1 MYEVRFHGRGG
12 QGAVMAAQALAEAAV
27 IEGRHAQ
34 AFPYF
39 GAERRGAPVMA
50 FARIDDRKIS
60 IKSQVY
66 EPDLLVVL
74 DESLLDIEPVARGL
88 KKTGKAVINTRKLPT
103 EIDLGVE
110 VECATVPATAIA
122 MEFLKAPIVNTAI
135 LGAVARVCDLVSM
148 ESMQQAIE
156 NRFGEK
162 FGEAAARS
170 NAAAAAAAHSQA
182 VIGTCMGKRPLT
194 EKKEWLPGWRDIPIG
209 TTLDERIVE
218 GVTVGPGGARQN
230 LTGSW
235 RVQTPR
241 YDKEKC
247 IRCLRCWFSCPEGCI
262 KREEDDYV
270 HWDLNYCK
278 GCGICAQV
286 CPVKAIDM
294 IKGGSR

>member
-1 MYEVRFHGRGG
+1 
-12 QGAVMAAQALAEAAV
+12 MAAQALAEAAV

-50 FARIDDRKIS
+50 FARIDDRKIC

-88 KKTGKAVINTRKLPT
+88 KPSGKAVINTKKLPT

-110 VECATVPATAIA
+110 VECATVPATSIA

-135 LGAVARVCDLVSM
+135 LGAVVRVCDLVTM

-170 NAAAAAAAHSQA
+170 NAAAAAAAHAQA
-182 VIGTCMGKRPLT
+182 VIGMCKGDRPLVQ
-194 EKKEWLPGWRDIPIG
+194 KKEWLPGWRDIPIG
-209 TTLDERIVE
+209 TTLDEGVME
-218 GVTVGPGGARQN
+218 GVSVGPGGARQN

-241 YDKEKC
+241 YDKGKC
-247 IRCLRCWFSCPEGCI
+247 VRCLRCWFSCPEGCI

-270 HWDLNYCK
+270 RWDLNYCK

>member
-1 MYEVRFHGRGG
+1 
-12 QGAVMAAQALAEAAV
+12 MAAQALAEAAV
-27 IEGRHAQ
+27 IEGRHAH

-88 KKTGKAVINTRKLPT
+88 KPSGKAVINTRKLPT

-135 LGAVARVCDLVSM
+135 LGAVVRMCDLVSM

-170 NAAAAAAAHSQA
+170 NAAAAAAAHAQS
-182 VIGTCMGKRPLT
+182 VIGRCKGKRPLVQ
-194 EKKEWLPGWRDIPIG
+194 KKEWLPGWRDIPIG
-209 TTLDERIVE
+209 NALDETTVE

-270 HWDLNYCK
+270 RWDLNYCK

-294 IKGGSR
+294 VKGGSR

>member
-1 MYEVRFHGRGG
+1 
-12 QGAVMAAQALAEAAV
+12 MAAQTLAEAAV
-27 IEGRHAQ
+27 MEGRHAQ

-50 FARIDDRKIS
+50 FARIDDEKIF

-88 KKTGKAVINTRKLPT
+88 KPDGIAVINSRKMPVEL
-103 EIDLGVE
+103 DLGVE
-110 VECATVPATAIA
+110 VECATVPATSIA
-122 MEFLKAPIVNTAI
+122 LEFLKAPIVNTAI
-135 LGAVARVCDLVSM
+135 LGAVAKVCDLVSM
-148 ESMQQAIE
+148 DSMRQAIE
-156 NRFGEK
+156 SRFGEK
-162 FGEAAARS
+162 FGQAAARS
-170 NAAAAAAAHSQA
+170 NTAAAAAAYQQTS
-182 VIGTCMGKRPLT
+182 IGRGKGRRPLV
-194 EKKEWLPGWRDIPIG
+194 EAKEWLPDWNEIPLG
-209 TTLDERIVE
+209 NTQAEGSMD

-241 YDKEKC
+241 YDKGKC
-247 IRCLRCWFSCPEGCI
+247 VRCLRCWFSCPEGCI

-278 GCGICAQV
+278 GCGICSQV

-294 IKGGSR
+294 IKGVSR

>member
-1 MYEVRFHGRGG
+1 
-12 QGAVMAAQALAEAAV
+12 MAAQTLAEAAV
-27 IEGRHAQ
+27 IEGSHAQ

-50 FARIDDRKIS
+50 FARIDDRRIS

-88 KKTGKAVINTRKLPT
+88 KSNGKAVINTRKLPT

-110 VECATVPATAIA
+110 VECATVPATGIA

-135 LGAVARVCDLVSM
+135 LGAVAKVCDLVSM
-148 ESMQQAIE
+148 RSMGKAIE

-170 NAAAAAAAHSQA
+170 NIGAAAAAYERTA
-182 VIGTCMGKRPLT
+182 IGRCQGRRPLPA
-194 EKKEWLPGWRDIPIG
+194 KKAWLPGWREIPIG
-209 TTLDERIVE
+209 TTLSEAVFD
-218 GVTVGPGGARQN
+218 GVMVGPGGARQN

-235 RVQTPR
+235 RVQTPV
-241 YDKEKC
+241 YDRERC

-262 KREEDDYV
+262 KREEDDHV
-270 HWDLNYCK
+270 RWDLNYCK
-278 GCGICAQV
+278 GCGICSQV
-286 CPVKAIDM
+286 CPVKAIGM
-294 IKGGSR
+294 AKGGYR

>member
-1 MYEVRFHGRGG
+1 
-12 QGAVMAAQALAEAAV
+12 MAAQTLAEAAV

-34 AFPYF
+34 AFPFF

-74 DESLLDIEPVARGL
+74 DESLLDIEPVARGM
-88 KKTGKAVINTRKLPT
+88 KADGRAVINTMKLPV
-103 EIDLGVE
+103 EIDLGIE
-110 VECATVPATAIA
+110 VVCATVPATNIA

-135 LGAVARVCDLVSM
+135 LGAVAKVTDLVSM
-148 ESMQQAIE
+148 DSMRQAIE

-162 FGEAAARS
+162 FGAAAARA
-170 NAAAAAAAHSQA
+170 NIGAAVAAYEQAA
-182 VIGTCMGKRPLT
+182 VGKCQGHRPLVA
-194 EKKEWLPGWRDIPIG
+194 KREWLPEWRDIPIG
-209 TTLDERIVE
+209 TTLPVDNKGEVL
-218 GVTVGPGGARQN
+218 VGPGGAHQN

-241 YDKEKC
+241 YDQEKC
-247 IRCLRCWFSCPEGCI
+247 VRCLRCWFSCPEGCI

-270 HWDLNYCK
+270 RWDLNYCK
-278 GCGICAQV
+278 GCGICSQV
-286 CPVKAIDM
+286 CPVSAIDM
-294 IKGGSR
+294 VKGGSR

>member
-1 MYEVRFHGRGG
+1 
-12 QGAVMAAQALAEAAV
+12 MAAQALAEAAV
-27 IEGRHAQ
+27 IEGRHAN
-34 AFPYF
+34 AFPFF

-88 KKTGKAVINTRKLPT
+88 KADGKAVINTRKLPV

-122 MEFLKAPIVNTAI
+122 LEYLKAPIVNTAI
-135 LGAVARVCDLVSM
+135 LGAVVKVSGLVSM
-148 ESMQQAIE
+148 DSMRQAIE

-162 FGEAAARS
+162 FGEAAART
-170 NAAAAAAAHSQA
+170 NAAAAAAAYEQA
-182 VIGTCMGKRPLT
+182 AIGRCKGRRPLPD
-194 EKKEWLPGWRDIPIG
+194 KREWLPDWHDIPIG
-209 TTLDERIVE
+209 TTLEERMVD
-218 GVTVGPGGARQN
+218 GVAVGPGGARQN

-241 YDKEKC
+241 YDREKC
-247 IRCLRCWFSCPEGCI
+247 VRCLRCWFSCPEGCI
-262 KREEDDYV
+262 RREEDDYV
-270 HWDLNYCK
+270 RWDLNYCK
-278 GCGICAQV
+278 GCGICSQV
-286 CPVKAIDM
+286 CPVKAIEM

>member
-1 MYEVRFHGRGG
+1 
-12 QGAVMAAQALAEAAV
+12 
-27 IEGRHAQ
+27 
-34 AFPYF
+34 
-39 GAERRGAPVMA
+39 MA

-88 KKTGKAVINTRKLPT
+88 KRDGKAVINTRKLPT
-103 EIDLGVE
+103 EIDLGIE
-110 VECATVPATAIA
+110 VQCATVPATSIA

-135 LGAVARVCDLVSM
+135 LGAVARVCGLVSRTPC
-148 ESMQQAIE
+148 SRPSPTAS
-156 NRFGEK
+156 G
-162 FGEAAARS
+162 RS
-170 NAAAAAAAHSQA
+170 S
-182 VIGTCMGKRPLT
+182 GRPS
-194 EKKEWLPGWRDIPIG
+194 PG
-209 TTLDERIVE
+209 TTRPPRPRRMPRRRSASARERGLWPRRGMASRLE
-218 GVTVGPGGARQN
+218 GDTHRHHLGGEDGGGRGGGPGGAHQN

-241 YDKEKC
+241 YDKDKC

-262 KREEDDYV
+262 RREEDDYV
-270 HWDLNYCK
+270 RWDLNYCK
-278 GCGICAQV
+278 GCGICSQV

>member
-1 MYEVRFHGRGG
+1 
-12 QGAVMAAQALAEAAV
+12 MAAQALAEAAV

-74 DESLLDIEPVARGL
+74 DESLLDIEPVAHGL
-88 KKTGKAVINTRKLPT
+88 KSSGKAVINTRKLPT

-110 VECATVPATAIA
+110 VECATVPATSIA

-135 LGAVARVCDLVSM
+135 LGAVVRVCDMVSM
-148 ESMQQAIE
+148 ASMQQAIE

-162 FGEAAARS
+162 FGEVAARS
-170 NAAAAAAAHSQA
+170 NSAAAAAAYAQA
-182 VIGTCMGKRPLT
+182 VVGRCKGMRPMT
-194 EKKEWLPGWRDIPIG
+194 QKKEWLPGWRDIPIG
-209 TTLDERIVE
+209 TTLDESIVE
-218 GVTVGPGGARQN
+218 GVAVGPGGARQN

-262 KREEDDYV
+262 KREEDDHV

>member
-1 MYEVRFHGRGG
+1 
-12 QGAVMAAQALAEAAV
+12 MAAQALAEAAV
-27 IEGRHAQ
+27 IEGRHAN
-34 AFPYF
+34 AFPFF

-88 KKTGKAVINTRKLPT
+88 RHDGRAVINTRKLPV

-122 MEFLKAPIVNTAI
+122 LEYLKAPIVNTAI
-135 LGAVARVCDLVSM
+135 LGAVVKVSGLVSM
-148 ESMQQAIE
+148 DSMRQAIE

-162 FGEAAARS
+162 FGEAAARA
-170 NAAAAAAAHSQA
+170 NAAAAAAAYEQA
-182 VIGTCMGKRPLT
+182 AIGRCKGRRPLP
-194 EKKEWLPGWRDIPIG
+194 ERREWLPGWRDIPIG
-209 TTLDERIVE
+209 TTLEERMVD
-218 GVTVGPGGARQN
+218 GVAVGPGGARQN

-247 IRCLRCWFSCPEGCI
+247 VRCLRCWFSCPEGCI
-262 KREEDDYV
+262 RREEDDYV
-270 HWDLNYCK
+270 RWDLNYCK
-278 GCGICAQV
+278 GCGVCSQV

>member
-1 MYEVRFHGRGG
+1 
-12 QGAVMAAQALAEAAV
+12 MAAQTLAEAAV
-27 IEGRHAQ
+27 IEGRHAH

-50 FARIDDRKIS
+50 FARINDEKIS

-88 KKTGKAVINTRKLPT
+88 KKDGKAVINSRKPPGD
-103 EIDLGVE
+103 IDLGIE
-110 VECATVPATAIA
+110 VECATVPATNIA
-122 MEFLKAPIVNTAI
+122 LEFLKAPIVNTAI
-135 LGAVARVCDLVSM
+135 LGGVAKVSGLVSM
-148 ESMQQAIE
+148 DSMRQAIK

-162 FGEAAARS
+162 FGEVAARVNS
-170 NAAAAAAAHSQA
+170 DAAAAAYEQT
-182 VIGTCMGKRPLT
+182 VIGMCKGRRPLPV
-194 EKKEWLPGWRDIPIG
+194 KRAWLPEWRDIPIG
-209 TTLDERIVE
+209 NTLSIDSMN
-218 GVTVGPGGARQN
+218 GFLVGPGGARQN

-241 YDKEKC
+241 YEKTKC
-247 IRCLRCWFSCPEGCI
+247 VRCLRCWFSCPEGCI
-262 KREEDDYV
+262 KREEDDFV

-278 GCGICAQV
+278 GCGICSQV

>member
-1 MYEVRFHGRGG
+1 
-12 QGAVMAAQALAEAAV
+12 MAAQALAEAAV
-27 IEGRHAQ
+27 IEGRHAN
-34 AFPYF
+34 AFPFF

-88 KKTGKAVINTRKLPT
+88 KADGKAVINTRKLPV

-122 MEFLKAPIVNTAI
+122 LEYLKAPIVNTAI
-135 LGAVARVCDLVSM
+135 LGAVARVSGLVSM
-148 ESMQQAIE
+148 DSMRQAIE
-156 NRFGEK
+156 NRFGDK
-162 FGEAAARS
+162 FGEAAART
-170 NAAAAAAAHSQA
+170 NAAAAAAAYEQA
-182 VIGTCMGKRPLT
+182 AIGRCKGRRPLP
-194 EKKEWLPGWRDIPIG
+194 ERREWLPGWRDIPIG
-209 TTLDERIVE
+209 TTLEERMVD
-218 GVTVGPGGARQN
+218 GVAVGPGGARQN

-247 IRCLRCWFSCPEGCI
+247 VRCLRCWFSCPEGCI
-262 KREEDDYV
+262 RREEDDYV

-278 GCGICAQV
+278 GCGICSQV
-286 CPVKAIDM
+286 CPVRAIDM
-294 IKGGSR
+294 VKGGSR

>member
-1 MYEVRFHGRGG
+1 
-12 QGAVMAAQALAEAAV
+12 MAAQTLAEAAV

-88 KKTGKAVINTRKLPT
+88 KKDGKAVINTRKLPT
-103 EIDLGVE
+103 AIDLGVE

-122 MEFLKAPIVNTAI
+122 MEYLKAPIVNTAI

-148 ESMQQAIE
+148 DSMQQAIA

-162 FGEAAARS
+162 FGEVAARS
-170 NAAAAAAAHSQA
+170 NAAASAAAHAQA
-182 VIGTCMGKRPLT
+182 VIGRCMGKRPLAQ
-194 EKKEWLPGWRDIPIG
+194 KREWLPGWKEIPIG
-209 TTLDERIVE
+209 TTLDEGMVD
-218 GVTVGPGGARQN
+218 GVAVGPGGARQN

-241 YDKEKC
+241 YEKEKC
-247 IRCLRCWFSCPEGCI
+247 VRCLRCWFSCPEGCI

-278 GCGICAQV
+278 GCGICSQV

>member
-1 MYEVRFHGRGG
+1 
-12 QGAVMAAQALAEAAV
+12 MAAQTLAEAAV

-50 FARIDDRKIS
+50 FARIADRKIS

-88 KKTGKAVINTRKLPT
+88 KPGGKAVINTRKLPT
-103 EIDLGVE
+103 EIDLGME
-110 VECATVPATAIA
+110 VECATVPATSIA
-122 MEFLKAPIVNTAI
+122 MEYLKVPIVNTAI
-135 LGAVARVCDLVSM
+135 LGAVAMVCDLFSM
-148 ESMQQAIE
+148 GSMQQAIE
-156 NRFGEK
+156 NRFGGK
-162 FGEAAARS
+162 FGEAAARA
-170 NAAAAAAAHSQA
+170 NAAAAAAAYSQTLR
-182 VIGTCMGKRPLT
+182 GRCKGNRPFVPRRV
-194 EKKEWLPGWRDIPIG
+194 WLPDWRDIPIG
-209 TTLDERIVE
+209 NTLGEGVKD
-218 GVTVGPGGARQN
+218 GVTVGPGGAKQN

-247 IRCLRCWFSCPEGCI
+247 VRCLRCWFSCPEGCI
-262 KREEDDYV
+262 KREEDEYV
-270 HWDLNYCK
+270 RWDLNYCK

-294 IKGGSR
+294 MKGGSR

>member
-1 MYEVRFHGRGG
+1 
-12 QGAVMAAQALAEAAV
+12 
-27 IEGRHAQ
+27 
-34 AFPYF
+34 
-39 GAERRGAPVMA
+39 
-50 FARIDDRKIS
+50 IS

-88 KKTGKAVINTRKLPT
+88 KKEGKAVINTRKLPT

-110 VECATVPATAIA
+110 VVCATVPATAIA

-148 ESMQQAIE
+148 DSMQQAIA

-162 FGEAAARS
+162 FGEVAARS
-170 NAAAAAAAHSQA
+170 NAAAAAAAHAQA
-182 VIGTCMGKRPLT
+182 VIGVCMGKRPLPQ
-194 EKKEWLPGWRDIPIG
+194 KKEWLPSWKEVPIG
-209 TTLDERIVE
+209 TTLDEGMVG
-218 GVTVGPGGARQN
+218 GVAVGPGGARQN

-241 YDKEKC
+241 YDKDKC

-270 HWDLNYCK
+270 RWDLNYCK
-278 GCGICAQV
+278 GCGICSQV

>member
-88 KKTGKAVINTRKLPT
+88 RKGGRAVINTRKVPT

-135 LGAVARVCDLVSM
+135 LGAVVRVCDLVSM
-148 ESMQQAIE
+148 DSMQQAIS

-162 FGEAAARS
+162 FGETAARANS
-170 NAAAAAAAHSQA
+170 AAAAAAHSQA
-182 VIGTCMGKRPLT
+182 VIGRCKGLRPLVQ
-194 EKKEWLPGWRDIPIG
+194 KKEWLPGWKEIPIG
-209 TTLDERIVE
+209 TTLDEGMVE
-218 GVTVGPGGARQN
+218 GVAVGPGGARQN

-241 YDKEKC
+241 YDKQKC
-247 IRCLRCWFSCPEGCI
+247 VRCLRCWFSCPEGCI

-278 GCGICAQV
+278 GCGICSQV